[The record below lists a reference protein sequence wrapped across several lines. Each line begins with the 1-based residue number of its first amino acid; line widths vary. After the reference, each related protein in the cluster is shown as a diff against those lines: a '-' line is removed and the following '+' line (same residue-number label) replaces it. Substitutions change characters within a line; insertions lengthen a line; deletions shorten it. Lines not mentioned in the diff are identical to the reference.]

1 MVKGSDLKVDK
12 EKCISC
18 GACIASFEELF
29 KFNGDGKSEVI
40 ASAEC
45 EDCETSDVLDICPQ
59 GAISKKT
66 ESKK

>member
-12 EKCISC
+12 EKCIGC
-18 GACIASFEELF
+18 GVCIASFEELF
-29 KFNGDGKSEVI
+29 KFDKDGKSEPI
-40 ASAEC
+40 ADGEC
-45 EDCETSDVLDICPQ
+45 DDCEISDVLDICPQ